1 MNYNFNEE
9 FYPTPKS
16 LLEKIFEG
24 VDWSQVQ
31 TILEPS
37 AGKGDIVEFIKS
49 YAKENAYRLP
59 IHSNMDVDCIESD
72 PNLQAILQKKGFRLI
87 HDDFLTFHTWKQ
99 YDLIVMNPP
108 FSCGDKHLLHALELQ
123 EDGGN
128 IICILNAETIRN
140 PYSMLRQSLMLQ
152 LQDLNADITYMQH
165 EFESAE
171 RKTSVEIAVVK
182 VSIPKKERDSKIFT
196 DLKKARRLADSID
209 AEETMLA
216 EKDYI
221 KAAVKQFEL
230 ETEAGIRLI
239 REYKAM
245 KPYMLRSFKDEGF
258 TGKDP
263 ILYLTMDKYS
273 SCSSEVTENEFLKV
287 VRLKY
292 WTIIFNDDRFI
303 SGMTTNLLKEY
314 RSQINKLED
323 YDFSYF
329 NVKTLQADI
338 SKKLVKGVEECI
350 VKLFDELSFQYAYS
364 DELSK
369 NIHYYNGWK
378 TNKAWIIN
386 KKVILPQMNAWG
398 LFSGSYDP
406 CAYELKSKLADIEKA
421 LDYLNGS
428 VSNEDDLANALRAA
442 KLDERTKK
450 IPLKY
455 FTVTFYKKGT
465 CHIEFTDLELLK
477 KLNIFGSQQK
487 GWLPPAYG
495 KKSYSDMDKEEQDVI
510 DEFEGVESYMETLI
524 HPESYLYDS
533 YDSVKALEM
542 AG

>member
-16 LLEKIFEG
+16 LLNKIFDG
-24 VDWSQVQ
+24 VDWKRVD

-37 AGKGDIVEFIKS
+37 AGKGDIIEFIQNS
-49 YAKENAYRLP
+49 EEAHRYHHNFE
-59 IHSNMDVDCIESD
+59 IDCIEKD
-72 PNLQAILQKKGFRLI
+72 PNLQAVLKQKGFRLV
-87 HDDFLTFHTWKQ
+87 HDDFFTFHTWKQ

-108 FSCGDKHLLHALELQ
+108 FSRGDKHLLNALKLQ

-128 IICILNAETIRN
+128 IICILNAETLKN
-140 PYSMLRQSLMLQ
+140 PYSITRQALALRLE
-152 LQDLNADITYMQH
+152 DLHADISYMQN
-165 EFESAE
+165 EFVSAE

-182 VSIPKKERDSKIFT
+182 VFIPKKERDSRIFSELRESKQMSEQT
-196 DLKKARRLADSID
+196 VQEQTS
-209 AEETMLA
+209 LA
-216 EKDYI
+216 ENDYI

-239 REYKAM
+239 REYQAM
-245 KPYMLRSFKDEGF
+245 KPYMLRSLSGDNFVKNDS
-258 TGKDP
+258 

-273 SCSSEVTENEFLKV
+273 PCSPEVTENEFLKV

-292 WTIIFNDDRFI
+292 WTSIFNDSRFT
-303 SGMTTNLLKEY
+303 GHMTSNLLSEY
-314 RSQINKLED
+314 RTQIDKLAD
-323 YDFSYF
+323 YDFSCF
-329 NVKTLQADI
+329 NIKTIQADI
-338 SKKLVKGVEECI
+338 AIKLVKGVEECI
-350 VKLFDELSFQYAYS
+350 VKLFDELSFQYSYS
-364 DELSK
+364 DELGR

-386 KKVILPQMNAWG
+386 KKVILPWMNAWG
-398 LFSGSYDP
+398 RCNGSYDP
-406 CAYELKSKLADIEKA
+406 ASYEIIEKLADIEKA
-421 LDYLNGS
+421 LDYLSGS
-428 VSNEDDLANALRAA
+428 SGNERGIRETLHEA
-442 KLDERTKK
+442 KKIGQNKK

-495 KKSYSDMDKEEQDVI
+495 KKSYFDMDEEEKKVI
-510 DEFEGVESYMETLI
+510 DEFEGVESYVETMTN
-524 HPESYLYDS
+524 SDYYLYSASDS
-533 YDSVKALEM
+533 IKCLEM
-542 AG
+542 AS

>member
-16 LLEKIFEG
+16 LLNKIFDG
-24 VDWSQVQ
+24 VDWKQVD

-37 AGKGDIVEFIKS
+37 AGKGDIIEFIQNS
-49 YAKENAYRLP
+49 EEAHRYHHNFE
-59 IHSNMDVDCIESD
+59 IDCIEKD
-72 PNLQAILQKKGFRLI
+72 PNLQAVLKQKGFRLV
-87 HDDFLTFHTWKQ
+87 HDDFFTFHTWKQ

-108 FSCGDKHLLHALELQ
+108 FSCGDKHLLNALKLQ

-128 IICILNAETIRN
+128 VICILNAETLKN
-140 PYSMLRQSLMLQ
+140 PYSVTRQALALRLE
-152 LQDLNADITYMQH
+152 DLHANVSYMQN
-165 EFESAE
+165 EFVSAE

-182 VSIPKKERDSKIFT
+182 VSIPKKERDSRIFSELRESKQVSEQT
-196 DLKKARRLADSID
+196 VQEQTS
-209 AEETMLA
+209 LA
-216 EKDYI
+216 ENDYI

-239 REYKAM
+239 REYQAM
-245 KPYMLRSFKDEGF
+245 KPYMLRSLSGDNFVKNDS
-258 TGKDP
+258 

-273 SCSSEVTENEFLKV
+273 PCSPEVTENEFLKV

-292 WTIIFNDDRFI
+292 WTSIFNDSRFT
-303 SGMTTNLLKEY
+303 GHMTSNLLSEY
-314 RSQINKLED
+314 RTQIDKLAD
-323 YDFSYF
+323 YDFSCF
-329 NVKTLQADI
+329 NIKTIQADI
-338 SKKLVKGVEECI
+338 AKKLVKGVEECI
-350 VKLFDELSFQYAYS
+350 VKLFDELSFQYSYS
-364 DELSK
+364 DELGR

-386 KKVILPQMNAWG
+386 KKVILPWMNAWG
-398 LFSGSYDP
+398 RYNGSYDP
-406 CAYELKSKLADIEKA
+406 ASYEIIEKLADIEKA
-421 LDYLNGS
+421 LDYLSGS
-428 VSNEDDLANALRAA
+428 SGNERGIRETLHEA
-442 KLDERTKK
+442 KKIGQTKK

-495 KKSYSDMDKEEQDVI
+495 KKSYSDMDEEEKKVI
-510 DEFEGVESYMETLI
+510 DEFEGVESYMETMTN
-524 HPESYLYDS
+524 SDYYLYSASDS
-533 YDSVKALEM
+533 IKCLEM
-542 AG
+542 AS

>member
-16 LLEKIFEG
+16 LLNKIFEG
-24 VDWSQVQ
+24 VDWKQVD

-37 AGKGDIVEFIKS
+37 AGKGDIIEFIQNS
-49 YAKENAYRLP
+49 EEAHRYHHNFE
-59 IHSNMDVDCIESD
+59 IDCIEKD
-72 PNLQAILQKKGFRLI
+72 PNLQAVLKQKGFRLV
-87 HDDFLTFHTWKQ
+87 HDDFFTFHTWKQ

-108 FSCGDKHLLHALELQ
+108 FSCGDKHLLNALKLQ

-128 IICILNAETIRN
+128 IICILNAETLKN
-140 PYSMLRQSLMLQ
+140 PYSVTRQALALRLE
-152 LQDLNADITYMQH
+152 DLHANVSYMQN
-165 EFESAE
+165 EFVSAE

-182 VSIPKKERDSKIFT
+182 VSIPKKERDSRIFSELRESKQMSEQT
-196 DLKKARRLADSID
+196 VQEQTS
-209 AEETMLA
+209 LA
-216 EKDYI
+216 ENDYI

-239 REYKAM
+239 REYQAM
-245 KPYMLRSFKDEGF
+245 KPYMLRSLSGGNLAKNDS
-258 TGKDP
+258 

-273 SCSSEVTENEFLKV
+273 PCSPEVTENEFLKV

-292 WTIIFNDDRFI
+292 WTSIFNDSRFT
-303 SGMTTNLLKEY
+303 GHMTSNLLSEY
-314 RSQINKLED
+314 RAQINKLAD
-323 YDFSYF
+323 YDFSCF
-329 NVKTLQADI
+329 NIKTIQADI
-338 SKKLVKGVEECI
+338 AKKLVKGVEECI
-350 VKLFDELSFQYAYS
+350 IKLFDELSFQYSYS
-364 DELSK
+364 DELGR

-386 KKVILPQMNAWG
+386 KKVILPWMNAWG
-398 LFSGSYDP
+398 RYNGSYDP
-406 CAYELKSKLADIEKA
+406 DSYEIVEKLADIEKA
-421 LDYLNGS
+421 LDYLSGS
-428 VSNEDDLANALRAA
+428 SGNERGIRDILHEAE
-442 KLDERTKK
+442 KIGQTKK

-495 KKSYSDMDKEEQDVI
+495 KKSYFDMDEEEKKVI
-510 DEFEGVESYMETLI
+510 DEFEGVESYVETMTN
-524 HPESYLYDS
+524 SDYYLYSASDS
-533 YDSVKALEM
+533 IKCLEM
-542 AG
+542 AS